1 VLFLIKR
8 FILFFV
14 SFKITEKSVLLSPK
28 HSSNIFIEIADFYI
42 GTFDLFNKFMQ
53 VKVVII
59 IDYK

>member
-1 VLFLIKR
+1 
-8 FILFFV
+8 
-14 SFKITEKSVLLSPK
+14 LLSPK